1 MSEDGLGGHGSK
13 TQNLMGGNKMAKLE
27 EQKIALQPVSIKIV
41 EAEEKSIALLVKKAE
56 ALQVHNQD
64 TYEIAGNLRVEIKTK
79 IATLEKTRK
88 SATVPLDNAKAII
101 MSWFKPLGERLAGA
115 DSILEKGRLVYV
127 REQERI
133 RLEQEEKLRK
143 AAEAE
148 EARKRK
154 IKEEQEAAWREKE
167 EAARKEAER
176 LEKAGKEAEA
186 AKAREEQER
195 AAEKAKERAQEA
207 AEVQVVAPVLA
218 STVEKTAGISGR
230 KNWKFEII
238 DENAIPRKY
247 LQPNLVQIGKEVRAA
262 GDTLSIP
269 GIRIYPDEKEV
280 VRTK

>member
-1 MSEDGLGGHGSK
+1 MSQIELDADQKKIITHAEKITKDLSDF
-13 TQNLMGGNKMAKLE
+13 TIRNQE
-27 EQKIALQPVSIKIV
+27 EYDRAGEYRKDIKIAYKQI
-41 EAEEKSIALLVKKAE
+41 EELRFSFTRPLDALKVKWTEFFA
-56 ALQVHNQD
+56 
-64 TYEIAGNLRVEIKTK
+64 
-79 IATLEKTRK
+79 
-88 SATVPLDNAKAII
+88 VPLSKLKAADTVCER
-101 MSWFKPLGERLAGA
+101 ERL
-115 DSILEKGRLVYV
+115 IFFK
-127 REQERI
+127 EQERI